1 MLMLERR
8 GLFIYDKVPRM
19 DFVKGR
25 HQKNQAEWLLIQ
37 TFCSPYH
44 ETSKQR
50 APEIRY
56 VRCCFR
62 CHNPW
67 KLRLPN

>member
-25 HQKNQAEWLLIQ
+25 HQKNQAEWLLIR
-37 TFCSPYH
+37 TFCSSYQ
-44 ETSKQR
+44 EDIKTEGSGNQIC
-50 APEIRY
+50 EML
-56 VRCCFR
+56 FQMS
-62 CHNPW
+62 
-67 KLRLPN
+67 